1 MPEARPWHGQR
12 YRQVLTGSQV
22 YVKSQVAER
31 YNDLHIRQQ
40 PQLSQEVGLTVLD
53 FLTLRF
59 IRRGRTVEHLRD
71 ETVVQPQTIV
81 TMYRDGLAGKPMRV

>member
-1 MPEARPWHGQR
+1 MPETRPWHGQR
-12 YRQVLTGSQV
+12 HRQVLTGSQV
-22 YVKSQVAER
+22 YVKSKVAER
-31 YNDLHIRQQ
+31 HNDPHIRQQ

-71 ETVVQPQTIV
+71 ETVVQHQTIV
-81 TMYRDGLAGKPMRV
+81 TMYRGGLAGKPMRV